1 VDPEINKLK
10 SEVAVLLAF
19 NRTRL
24 DKTRW
29 ASIQQLLH
37 DSVNRNG
44 PPPGLHGKLLRER
57 DYLQEII
64 EEARRREAA
73 IMSRRLL

>member
-24 DKTRW
+24 DKSRW

-37 DSVNRNG
+37 DSVNRG
-44 PPPGLHGKLLRER
+44 GLPPGLHGRL
-57 DYLQEII
+57 LQERTYLLTII
-64 EEARRREAA
+64 DEARRREAA
-73 IMSRRLL
+73 IMARRSL